1 MASAPMRL
9 SQLRAT
15 GTDRKWSVL
24 AAMTGSLAMILL
36 DTMMIGVAL
45 PTIELARAVQGAS
58 AAAMIPAS
66 LAIVVDAFPPGERGP
81 GTQAS
86 SQSWKCA
93 SRERRRTTDVGVT
106 PAEVRHE
113 GSLRR
118 HEDALGSVAVRSVS

>member
-1 MASAPMRL
+1 MRL

-15 GTDRKWSVL
+15 GTDRKWWVL

-66 LAIVVDAFPPGERGP
+66 LAIVVDAFPPGERGRAPKPPANP
-81 GTQAS
+81 GSARRGSDVAHPTWES
-86 SQSWKCA
+86 HPLRCA
-93 SRERRRTTDVGVT
+93 TKARCGGTRT
-106 PAEVRHE
+106 R
-113 GSLRR
+113 
-118 HEDALGSVAVRSVS
+118 

>member
-1 MASAPMRL
+1 MRL

-45 PTIELARAVQGAS
+45 PTIELARAVQG
-58 AAAMIPAS
+58 
-66 LAIVVDAFPPGERGP
+66 VPPWRARP

-113 GSLRR
+113 ARCGGTRTR
-118 HEDALGSVAVRSVS
+118 